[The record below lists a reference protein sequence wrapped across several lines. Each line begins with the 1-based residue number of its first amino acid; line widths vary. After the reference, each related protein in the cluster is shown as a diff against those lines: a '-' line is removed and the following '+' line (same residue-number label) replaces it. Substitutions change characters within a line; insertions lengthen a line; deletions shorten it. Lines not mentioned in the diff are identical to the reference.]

1 MRFHHL
7 NIGVCICLTSCYEEV
22 LIDEVDTGVFE
33 LSVSPEMQNFLYR
46 SKDTAYTVQDPDL
59 MLIFQDRRTA
69 LREIRVRGRTTLDYR
84 RKSFGVK
91 LNKPIFILDRE
102 GKAYKELHRFKLISL
117 SMDYCYMN
125 NRLAFGMLE
134 QVGVMQLFYRYV
146 HFYINGENQGVY
158 LLVEDPEQYFLEQG
172 SEYILR
178 RDYHHGIEDSEYE
191 PRQYN
196 IPRDTYKARFREI
209 YELLPDLQGEALFQ
223 ALDQRVDLTH
233 YFRKMGIDFLLKNGD
248 FTDEVFFYSQ
258 LRQGHISFRIIPWDY
273 DDIFSTYP
281 HEVGRSW
288 GIGKQFGNRSYDTQQ
303 DIYDEIGE
311 KMVFSIEDDLDYA
324 IARDSFLYARYEQS
338 LSEWLEEI
346 KPGDVD
352 ALFDRLEKELGP
364 YYLEEEVITQSQYD
378 LHPTSPEQWQA
389 NMAEKRIQIKD
400 RLEMMK
406 VRLQKTNNQQ
416 DP

>member
-1 MRFHHL
+1 
-7 NIGVCICLTSCYEEV
+7 V

-33 LSVSPEMQNFLYR
+33 LSVSPEMQNFLYS

-59 MLIFQDRRTA
+59 MLIFQDRRTD

-91 LNKPIFILDRE
+91 LNKPIFIRDRE
-102 GKAYKELHRFKLISL
+102 GKDYKELRRFKLISL

-125 NRLAFGMLE
+125 NRLAFRMLE
-134 QVGVMQLFYRYV
+134 QAGVMQLFYRYV

-223 ALDQRVDLTH
+223 ALDQRVDLTQ
-233 YFRKMGIDFLLKNGD
+233 YFRKMGIDFLLRNGD

-258 LRQGHISFRIIPWDY
+258 VRQGNISFRIIPWDY

-352 ALFDRLEKELGP
+352 ALFDGLEKELGP
-364 YYLEEEVITQSQYD
+364 YFLEEEVIAQSQYD
-378 LHPTSPEQWQA
+378 LHPTSPEQWQT
-389 NMAEKRIQIKD
+389 NMAEKRILIKD

>member
-7 NIGVCICLTSCYEEV
+7 IIGVCICLTSCYEEV